1 MTISRRHTHENAD
14 AAGFRNNRKGYFA
27 AHEDSILYKTGVED
41 GDAADLSAAA
51 LQAIFR

>member
-14 AAGFRNNRKGYFA
+14 AAGFQNSRKVHFET
-27 AHEDSILYKTGVED
+27 HEDSILYKTGVED

-51 LQAIFR
+51 L